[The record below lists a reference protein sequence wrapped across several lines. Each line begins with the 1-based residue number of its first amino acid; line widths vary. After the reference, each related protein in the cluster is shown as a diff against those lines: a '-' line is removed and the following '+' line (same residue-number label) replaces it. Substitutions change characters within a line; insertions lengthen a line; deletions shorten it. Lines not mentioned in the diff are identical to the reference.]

1 MKYMILINIVR
12 GVRWFLN
19 ILSWLIIAN
28 ALLSWF
34 MDPTHPIRSFL
45 MRLVEPIVRP
55 FRRLTSRL
63 NTSGFPIDFSPL
75 FAYFA
80 ILILLEILS
89 YFESYLFQGSCFLDK
104 WFDNVFIKTAIIF
117 YFMFFVPNP
126 CPKCLCLTWMIWEK
140 EVNKYA
146 INTC

>member
-1 MKYMILINIVR
+1 MLYMVIINIVR

-34 MDPTHPIRSFL
+34 MAPNHPVRSFL
-45 MRLVEPIVRP
+45 MRLIDPIVRP
-55 FRRLTSRL
+55 FRRITSRM

-80 ILILLEILS
+80 ILILLELLS
-89 YFESYLFQGSCFLDK
+89 AFENYL
-104 WFDNVFIKTAIIF
+104 VRR
-117 YFMFFVPNP
+117 FFFFG
-126 CPKCLCLTWMIWEK
+126 
-140 EVNKYA
+140 
-146 INTC
+146 